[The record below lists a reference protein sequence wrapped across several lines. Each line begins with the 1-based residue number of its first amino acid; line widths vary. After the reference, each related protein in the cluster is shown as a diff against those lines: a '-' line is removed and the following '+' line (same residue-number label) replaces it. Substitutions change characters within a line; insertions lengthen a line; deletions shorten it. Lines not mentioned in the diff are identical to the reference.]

1 MKPHKQ
7 RVINLKVDIIYKAMS
22 FYALRKE
29 RAKIKELYKEWK
41 TMKNRA
47 FTPIII
53 GHRISNQILLH
64 NADRIN
70 DFISSYNIPQ
80 RFESCNPNECRGL
93 GTIKRKICIYTDSPF
108 DTILIT
114 TDELLKLNLQSKLF

>member
-70 DFISSYNIPQ
+70 DFISTYNIPK
-80 RFESCNPNECRGL
+80 RFESCSPNQVRRLE
-93 GTIKRKICIYTDSPF
+93 TIKRKICIHTDSPF
-108 DTILIT
+108 DSILIT